1 MGAAAA
7 VSAQTIL
14 VNYVDALKKAKYA
27 QGAKSSFDA
36 TTNAVSKLLDRFKLF
51 GACAAALKSALTV
64 AGGGPKA
71 AKVTKEI
78 LLSTQPAAWLPPPS
92 FPLPKAGPLRA
103 TRKRPI
109 ATMQQSSQPES
120 TPDKDFVVSDNHTD
134 SSTDSEEESQP
145 GSGTAP
151 DQVNLTDQDEDEDDD
166 SDDEVTHFDCSHLT
180 CWHPPDR
187 APACHRT

>member
-64 AGGGPKA
+64 QGGGPKA
-71 AKVTKEI
+71 ATVAKEV
-78 LLSTQPAAWLPPPS
+78 LLSTQPAALWGAPP
-92 FPLPKAGPLRA
+92 FPLPKAGPPMA
-103 TRKRPI
+103 TRKRQL
-109 ATMQQSSQPES
+109 ATMQSSGQKS
-120 TPDKDFVVSDNHTD
+120 TADEDFVLPDDHNTD
-134 SSTDSEEESQP
+134 SSTDDEEESQS

-151 DQVNLTDQDEDEDDD
+151 DQVNPTDQDEDEDDD
-166 SDDEVTHFDCSHLT
+166 DDEKVPH
-180 CWHPPDR
+180 
-187 APACHRT
+187 A

>member
-1 MGAAAA
+1 VGAAAA

-71 AKVTKEI
+71 AKVIKEI
-78 LLSTQPAAWLPPPS
+78 LLSTQPAARLPPPS
-92 FPLPKAGPLRA
+92 FPLPNAGQLRA
-103 TRKRPI
+103 TRKRAL
-109 ATMQQSSQPES
+109 ATMQSSEPES
-120 TPDKDFVVSDNHTD
+120 TPDEDFVVPDNHTD
-134 SSTDSEEESQP
+134 SSSDSEEESQP

-151 DQVNLTDQDEDEDDD
+151 DQVNLTDQDDDKDDD
-166 SDDEVTHFDCSHLT
+166 SDDEVTHFV
-180 CWHPPDR
+180 
-187 APACHRT
+187 

>member
-1 MGAAAA
+1 MGASAA
-7 VSAQTIL
+7 VSTQTCL
-14 VNYVDALKKAKYA
+14 VNYMDALKKAKYV

-64 AGGGPKA
+64 PEGGPKA
-71 AKVTKEI
+71 ATVAKEV
-78 LLSTQPAAWLPPPS
+78 LLSTQPAALWGAPP
-92 FPLPKAGPLRA
+92 FPLPKAGQPRT
-103 TRKRPI
+103 TRKRAL
-109 ATMQQSSQPES
+109 ATMQSSEPES
-120 TPDKDFVVSDNHTD
+120 TADKDFVVSDDHTD
-134 SSTDSEEESQP
+134 SSSDSEEKSVP

-151 DQVNLTDQDEDEDDD
+151 DQVNLTDQDDDKDDD

>member
-1 MGAAAA
+1 MGALAA
-7 VSAQTIL
+7 VSTQTCL
-14 VNYVDALKKAKYA
+14 VNYMDALKKAKYV

-64 AGGGPKA
+64 QGGGPKA
-71 AKVTKEI
+71 ATVAKEV
-78 LLSTQPAAWLPPPS
+78 LPPKPAALLGPPP
-92 FPLPKAGPLRA
+92 FPLPKASQPMA
-103 TRKRPI
+103 TRKRQF
-109 ATMQQSSQPES
+109 ATMQCTADPA
-120 TPDKDFVVSDNHTD
+120 FVVSDNHSD
-134 SSTDSEEESQP
+134 SSTDSEEESRP